1 MIRNIQI
8 NESEKRELLKQ
19 HSSNKSF
26 LIEDDVVFTNWLSP
40 DDKYI
45 VFMDQLIEIET
56 KKNLGDIWK
65 NPDNLFLFLE
75 HLYKTSKFTSVIKEE
90 ASNFFSKRLIME
102 GNRDL
107 SAIKHLIKILI
118 KEEQNAIQWLWN
130 KGVQGVKAVGNFVVD
145 TAKET
150 YTGIK
155 NTFSQAWDGIKAAGI
170 AISKGDFTEL
180 MAIIG
185 RGFLW
190 AARKLRSAAY
200 STVGM
205 IVDAILIVTGI
216 GKIGQAAIWAIIVAL
231 DLYEFIN
238 EDYEN
243 KDDPMWVRYLFFGCD
258 VLGLVF
264 AGAAAGGARA
274 VIKGVFKG
282 IASGAE
288 AAATIAKSKPV
299 MGIITKIVG
308 ALKDLPAKFAQ
319 FSAKLG
325 TGFFSKLFGKAST
338 GLGKVVDGFLNSIK
352 SLFSKP
358 QYRPVLIQLGLITG
372 IGAYGEIQKE
382 KLSDVEAKNKEI
394 GKQNAINAA
403 SVEKQNKELGTKS
416 DDLLATLDTGENDL
430 EDLNAWEND

>member
-1 MIRNIQI
+1 MRNIQI

-19 HSSNKSF
+19 HSNNKSF
-26 LIEDDVVFTNWLSP
+26 LVEDDVVFTNWLSS
-40 DDKYI
+40 DNKYI
-45 VFMDQLIEIET
+45 VFMDQLIEVET
-56 KKNLGDIWK
+56 KTNLGDIWK

-118 KEEQNAIQWLWN
+118 KEGFWGDTWSGIK
-130 KGVQGVKAVGNFVVD
+130 KGASAVGNFVAN

-150 YTGIK
+150 YSGIK
-155 NTFSQAWDGIKAAGI
+155 STFSQAWDQIKAAGV

-180 MAIIG
+180 MKIIG
-185 RGFLW
+185 RGYLW

-205 IVDAILIVTGI
+205 IVDAILIATGY
-216 GKIGQAAIWAIIVAL
+216 GKIGQAVAWAIIVAL
-231 DLYEFIN
+231 DIYEFVN

-243 KDDPMWVRYLFFGCD
+243 KDEPMWLRYLFFGCD
-258 VLGLVF
+258 ILGLVF

-274 VIKGVFKG
+274 VIKGVFVG
-282 IASGAE
+282 ISSGAE
-288 AAATIAKSKPV
+288 AAVKIAKSKPI
-299 MGIITKIVG
+299 MGILTKMVG

-319 FSAKLG
+319 YSAKLG
-325 TGFFSKLFGKAST
+325 TGFFSKLFGPALT
-338 GLGKVVDGFLNSIK
+338 GLGKVVTGFLNSIK

-358 QYRPVLIQLGLITG
+358 QFRPVLIQLGLITVLG
-372 IGAYGEIQKE
+372 TYGEIKKE
-382 KLSDVEAKNKEI
+382 E
-394 GKQNAINAA
+394 G
-403 SVEKQNKELGTKS
+403 VEKSKTSDQEFGQLMQKQSTKDADIS
-416 DDLLATLDTGENDL
+416 DIVNV
-430 EDLNAWEND
+430 

>member
-40 DDKYI
+40 DNKYI
-45 VFMDQLIEIET
+45 VFMDQLIEVET
-56 KKNLGDIWK
+56 KTNLGDIWK

-118 KEEQNAIQWLWN
+118 KEEENAIQWLWN
-130 KGVQGVKAVGNFVVD
+130 KGAQGVKAVGNFVVD
-145 TAKET
+145 TVKST

-155 NTFSQAWDGIKAAGI
+155 DTLSQAWDGIKAAGI

-190 AARKLRSAAY
+190 AARKIRSAAY

-205 IVDAILIVTGI
+205 IVDAILIATGV
-216 GKIGQAAIWAIIVAL
+216 GKIGQVVVWAIIVAL
-231 DLYEFIN
+231 DIYEFVN
-238 EDYEN
+238 EDYET

-299 MGIITKIVG
+299 MGILTKMVG
-308 ALKDLPAKFAQ
+308 AMKDLPAKFAQ
-319 FSAKLG
+319 HSAKLG

-338 GLGKVVDGFLNSIK
+338 GLGKVVTGFLNSIK

-358 QYRPVLIQLGLITG
+358 QFRPVLIQLGLITG
-372 IGAYGEIQKE
+372 LGAYGEIKKEAGIEKSKTSDEEFGQLMQKQST
-382 KLSDVEAKNKEI
+382 KDADISDIVN
-394 GKQNAINAA
+394 
-403 SVEKQNKELGTKS
+403 V
-416 DDLLATLDTGENDL
+416 
-430 EDLNAWEND
+430 

>member
-1 MIRNIQI
+1 MVRNIQI
-8 NESEKRELLKQ
+8 NESEKREILKQ
-19 HSSNKSF
+19 HYSNKSF
-26 LIEDDVVFTNWLSP
+26 LIEDDVVFTNWLSS

-56 KKNLGDIWK
+56 KTNLGDIWK

-107 SAIKHLIKILI
+107 SSIKHLIKILI
-118 KEEQNAIQWLWN
+118 KEGNAIQWLWN
-130 KGVQGVKAVGNFVVD
+130 KGVQGAKAVGNFVVD
-145 TAKET
+145 TAKST

-155 NTFSQAWDGIKAAGI
+155 DTFSQAWNGIKAAGI

-205 IVDAILIVTGI
+205 IMDAILIVTGI
-216 GKIGQAAIWAIIVAL
+216 GKVGQAVAWAIIVAL
-231 DLYEFIN
+231 DIYEFVT

-243 KDDPMWVRYLFFGCD
+243 KDDPMWARYLFFGCD

-282 IASGAE
+282 ISSGAE
-288 AAATIAKSKPV
+288 AAVTIAKSKPI
-299 MGIITKIVG
+299 MGIITKMVG
-308 ALKDLPAKFAQ
+308 SMKSLPSKFAQ

-338 GLGKVVDGFLNSIK
+338 GLGKVITGFLNSIK

-358 QYRPVLIQLGLITG
+358 QFRPVLLQLGLIG
-372 IGAYGEIQKE
+372 GLGAYGEIQKE
-382 KLSDVEAKNKEI
+382 KFSDLESKNKEI
-394 GKQNAINAA
+394 EKQNAINVA
-403 SVEKQNKELGTKS
+403 SIEKQNKALGTKS
-416 DDLLATLDTGENDL
+416 DDLLASLDTGENDL
-430 EDLNAWEND
+430 DDINAWKND

>member
-1 MIRNIQI
+1 MVRNIQI

-19 HSSNKSF
+19 HSNNKSF
-26 LIEDDVVFTNWLSP
+26 LIEDDVVFTNWLSS
-40 DDKYI
+40 DNKYV
-45 VFMDQLIEIET
+45 VFMDQLIEVKT
-56 KKNLGDIWK
+56 KTNLGDIWK

-75 HLYKTSKFTSVIKEE
+75 HLYKTSNFTSVIKEE

-107 SAIKHLIKILI
+107 SSIKHLIKILI
-118 KEEQNAIQWLWN
+118 KEDNAIQWLWN

-145 TAKET
+145 TVKST

-155 NTFSQAWDGIKAAGI
+155 DTLSQAWDGIKAAGI

-190 AARKLRSAAY
+190 AARKIRSAAY

-205 IVDAILIVTGI
+205 IVDAILIATGV
-216 GKIGQAAIWAIIVAL
+216 GKIGQVVVWAIIVAL

-282 IASGAE
+282 ISSGAE
-288 AAATIAKSKPV
+288 AAVTIAKNKSI
-299 MGIITKIVG
+299 MGILTKMVG
-308 ALKDLPAKFAQ
+308 AMKDLPAKFAQ
-319 FSAKLG
+319 HSAKLG
-325 TGFFSKLFGKAST
+325 TGFFAKLFGPALT
-338 GLGKVVDGFLNSIK
+338 GLGKVVTGFLNSIK

-358 QYRPVLIQLGLITG
+358 QFRPVLIQLGLITG
-372 IGAYGEIQKE
+372 LGAYGEIQKE
-382 KLSDVEAKNKEI
+382 KLSDLETKKKEMD
-394 GKQNAINAA
+394 KQNAINAA

-416 DDLLATLDTGENDL
+416 DDLLAALDTGENNLD
-430 EDLNAWEND
+430 DINAWGND